1 MTSDTLKQNLTL
13 AQLCCGE
20 GCGDG
25 SYGNYGCDVGGCG
38 DGSCG
43 VYGCCDGRC
52 VGVIVLV

>member
-13 AQLCCGE
+13 AQFC
-20 GCGDG
+20 CGDG